1 MKKLAC
7 LTIVLIFALS
17 AAIAED
23 SPQYT
28 EDSFARLSHINGNV
42 YIQRATELDYEEA
55 VVNMPLTEGDRMGTT
70 EGRAE
75 IYMGRGKYLR
85 VDHDTKLDFLNFP
98 GPVNDLMRI
107 QIWKGNIIF
116 SIMSLKKEKAIEIH
130 TNDASLYVL
139 EAGLFRIDVR
149 GDETEIFVFRGL
161 LEAAGETGS
170 VLIREAQR
178 LEATGGHFL
187 GRPSGFV
194 AVAEDSFD
202 RWNEYRDNEVRK
214 RMAQGYLPEELE
226 DFEYELASYGYW
238 TYIFPYGHVWVP
250 SGMMADW
257 RPYWHGRWIWIPVCG
272 WTWLSYEPWGWV
284 TGHFGR
290 WHWSVGLGWYWIPTT
305 AWGPGWVHWYQGYD
319 YVAWAPASFWGR
331 PGVIIDNVYYG
342 RNTDNSY
349 LHGSRALT
357 VIHKEQL
364 RARNIS
370 KVALSQN
377 SIKNIEQLSL
387 VKTQPNIEQT
397 NSSKIRLKTL
407 RDSSLSPET
416 SPRVRIANPEKTE
429 SSEERNIP
437 KLSSETKSK
446 KTSSTLGKITS
457 ILSSGK
463 SKTTKSG
470 SSGTSSV
477 KSSSSKTKTIKSS
490 TISKSKSSSA
500 VKKSSATRSGSK
512 KVKKKK

>member
-1 MKKLAC
+1 
-7 LTIVLIFALS
+7 
-17 AAIAED
+17 
-23 SPQYT
+23 
-28 EDSFARLSHINGNV
+28 
-42 YIQRATELDYEEA
+42 
-55 VVNMPLTEGDRMGTT
+55 
-70 EGRAE
+70 
-75 IYMGRGKYLR
+75 
-85 VDHDTKLDFLNFP
+85 
-98 GPVNDLMRI
+98 
-107 QIWKGNIIF
+107 
-116 SIMSLKKEKAIEIH
+116 
-130 TNDASLYVL
+130 
-139 EAGLFRIDVR
+139 
-149 GDETEIFVFRGL
+149 
-161 LEAAGETGS
+161 
-170 VLIREAQR
+170 
-178 LEATGGHFL
+178 
-187 GRPSGFV
+187 
-194 AVAEDSFD
+194 
-202 RWNEYRDNEVRK
+202 
-214 RMAQGYLPEELE
+214 
-226 DFEYELASYGYW
+226 
-238 TYIFPYGHVWVP
+238 
-250 SGMMADW
+250 
-257 RPYWHGRWIWIPVCG
+257 
-272 WTWLSYEPWGWV
+272 
-284 TGHFGR
+284 
-290 WHWSVGLGWYWIPTT
+290 
-305 AWGPGWVHWYQGYD
+305 
-319 YVAWAPASFWGR
+319 
-331 PGVIIDNVYYG
+331 
-342 RNTDNSY
+342 
-349 LHGSRALT
+349 LT